1 MINAKVLKVS
11 KRVAIVLLIA
21 VFSVAGIVACGGAED
36 ISGSGSD
43 GFVENPENPNPVTP
57 GTPDSEPVTDFS
69 DDTYMWV
76 YSPFS
81 YSHGNEF
88 WVSYMDTN
96 NLNLLWKRHVARTGS
111 NDNIRWII
119 RDGDNKENDPKVGN
133 YYYFDNNADIV
144 HAGKYADKVRVK
156 EFVGGVIVR
165 YNQDNTGKK
174 SDVWSI
180 GGLYKTLLNKDAN
193 NTEGQQGYG
202 KYNNENFNEFMRATH
217 NREEGDLSIILL
229 NTGYATY
236 DKRFNFTFSYEFG
249 VDEYY
254 STTDDNY
261 RKDASCFLGKNPT
274 EYYDTK
280 LNAKVNHSRD
290 IKNRNFRFTMA
301 EAENWWA
308 SGRKV
313 RVNLKNYKF

>member
-21 VFSVAGIVACGGAED
+21 VFSIVGIVACGGAED
-36 ISGSGSD
+36 ISGSSSG

-57 GTPDSEPVTDFS
+57 GTPDSAPVNDFP
-69 DDTYMWV
+69 DDTYRWV

-119 RDGDNKENDPKVGN
+119 RDGDNKESDPKAGS

-144 HAGKYADKVRVK
+144 HAGKYADKVKVK

-165 YNQDNTGKK
+165 YNQDNTGKV

-180 GGLYKTLLNKDAN
+180 GGIYKTLLNKEEN
-193 NTEGQQGYG
+193 NTQGQQGYG
-202 KYNNENFNEFMRATH
+202 KYNNNNFNEFMRATD

-229 NTGYATY
+229 NMGYATY
-236 DKRFNFTFSYEFG
+236 DKRYDFTFSYEFG

-254 STTDDNY
+254 STTDENY
-261 RKDASCFLGKNPT
+261 RKDVSYFLGKNPT

-280 LNAKVNHSRD
+280 LNVKVNHSRD
-290 IKNRNFRFTMA
+290 IRNRNFRFTMA

-308 SGRKV
+308 NDRKV